1 METPWVIRDKGSLV
15 ISSWEVMRYKFKLFV
30 SGEPESESHNNHCF
44 CYLDE
49 ADRTTAS
56 WQISPPTTGHY
67 VLRIYGAPEAVI
79 SLDQPSSLELL
90 VSTLIKCT
98 RVSPKVPDLPVND
111 IPWGLTGDFYHLGLK
126 MVIDDPLKWEGC
138 KIVLKVGAK
147 AMFKFVHKQWPI
159 MSSAS
164 LYDNQVPAKLKHKV
178 ISQYNSSNYCRETNW
193 CRRRRVYYFS
203 PPLLTK
209 IN

>member
-1 METPWVIRDKGSLV
+1 MIRDKGSLV
-15 ISSWEVMRYKFKLFV
+15 ISSWEVMRYKFQLFEA
-30 SGEPESESHNNHCF
+30 GETESQSHNSYCF
-44 CYLDE
+44 CYLEE

-56 WQISPPTTGHY
+56 FQISLPSTGNY

-79 SLDQPSSLELL
+79 SLDQPSSLDLL
-90 VSTLIKCT
+90 VSILIKCS

-138 KIVLKVGAK
+138 KILLKVGSK
-147 AMFKFVHKQWPI
+147 AMFKFVHKQWPV

-164 LYDNQVPAKLKHKV
+164 LYDNQVAAKLK
-178 ISQYNSSNYCRETNW
+178 SCSTA
-193 CRRRRVYYFS
+193 
-203 PPLLTK
+203 
-209 IN
+209 

>member
-56 WQISPPTTGHY
+56 WQISPPTTGNY